1 VTIEGVRGGRF
12 LVVWL
17 AFGALYAAAVSAQR
31 TDAFVVSRDH
41 PAIDYTKG
49 PTKERLG
56 DLNRR
61 LREGTARLTFDPATG
76 YLRSTLEALQ
86 IPVESQVAV
95 FAQNAFQADL
105 IGLKNP
111 RTVFFNDAVAVGY
124 VRGGRVLEVAAH
136 DPRQGIIFYTL
147 DQKAT
152 DAPQFTRNDNCLA
165 CHLSWTTLGV
175 PGLFVLSM
183 QTLPED
189 KNAYASGFA
198 SDHRTTFDT
207 RWGGWYVTGSL
218 GALRH
223 IGNKPVSTAST
234 PDAVPAEA
242 RELKSLST
250 QFDTTGYLS
259 SYSDVAALMV
269 LEHQTHM
276 ANLII
281 RMGWEA
287 RLVSYEQPGADL
299 KVGAALEQAGGTL
312 GRAGATLE
320 KNQARLQEAATDLV
334 DYMLFVYEVPLPD
347 KVRGSSGFAETF
359 GALGPADDKGRSLRQ
374 LDLDRRL
381 MRYPCSYMIYSDAF
395 DALPESA
402 KSLVY
407 RRLWQVLSG
416 QDKDARYA
424 RLSAVDR
431 RAIVEILRGTKKDL
445 PDYFQ

>member
-1 VTIEGVRGGRF
+1 VAAEHVRGGRF
-12 LVVWL
+12 LAILL
-17 AFGALYAAAVSAQR
+17 AFAALYAAAVSAQH
-31 TDAFVVSRDH
+31 TDAFVASRDH
-41 PAIDYTKG
+41 PAIDYSKG
-49 PTKERLG
+49 SVTDRVV

-61 LREGTARLTFDPATG
+61 LREGAARLMFEPATG
-76 YLRSTLEALQ
+76 YLRSTLEALH

-111 RTVFFNDAVAVGY
+111 RTLFFNDAVAVGY

-147 DQKAT
+147 DQTAT
-152 DAPQFTRNDNCLA
+152 DVPQFTRNDNCLA

-218 GALRH
+218 GAVRH

-234 PDAVPAEA
+234 ADAVPAEA

-281 RMGWEA
+281 RMGWES
-287 RLVSYEQPGADL
+287 RLASYAPPPADL
-299 KVGAALEQAGGTL
+299 NVGAPFGG
-312 GRAGATLE
+312 AGATLE
-320 KNQARLQEAATDLV
+320 KNQARLQQAATDLV
-334 DYMLFVYEVPLPD
+334 DYLLFVYEVPLPD

-359 GALGPADDKGRSLRQ
+359 SALGPSDDKGRSLRQ

-402 KSLVY
+402 KNLVY

-424 RLSAVDR
+424 RLSATDR
-431 RAIVEILRGTKKDL
+431 RAIIEILRSTKKGL